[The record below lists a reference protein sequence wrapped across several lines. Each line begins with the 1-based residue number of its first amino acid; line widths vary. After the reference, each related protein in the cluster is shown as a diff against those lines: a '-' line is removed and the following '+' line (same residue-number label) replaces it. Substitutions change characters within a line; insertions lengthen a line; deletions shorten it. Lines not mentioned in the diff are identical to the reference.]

1 MFTKLVN
8 ILNYDITDTGDL
20 TQIYLDGCKKYN
32 INWLRYRIKLAITL
46 YTFRRSYLII
56 FL

>member
-20 TQIYLDGCKKYN
+20 TQIYLDGCKKCN

-46 YTFRRSYLII
+46 YTFRRS
-56 FL
+56 